1 MSAFAPLLGEK
12 QTSGGLLAATDFMST
27 HPSNDVVADI
37 GSGDE
42 LSRKIYASYQQFRTT
57 IKQWSDIA
65 EHAFLKSRSLA

>member
-1 MSAFAPLLGEK
+1 LPPIENSKLVLKFEDSLLKTFLEI
-12 QTSGGLLAATDFMST
+12 
-27 HPSNDVVADI
+27 SNDVVADI

-42 LSRKIYASYQQFRTT
+42 LSRKIYASYQQFRTA